1 MTTQMKPAIKTKTG
15 RRLDLT
21 SPTRSEIDMTDFLGQ
36 RLIGQS
42 DAISAAV
49 RIRSRALSP
58 LRDGN
63 KCAGFYYF
71 IGEPG
76 VGKTELMKLLA
87 LYVHGNPNAYVKL
100 DGGSLA
106 EKHQAARLIGAP
118 TGYKGYQEPEDQEK
132 DKAAFEKKLEE
143 LQKTDPEKAAKTFR
157 RDPRKLL
164 SRVNLEASRR
174 GSKVPVIFLFIDEAD
189 KLHQSI
195 DDLLLNAIEDGILN
209 LADNEEVQFSDVVI
223 VMAGNT
229 GSADVVDRKEKIG
242 FVRETA
248 VQKQDASK
256 EIILSA
262 MKSRHRPEFLDRL
275 DEVIFFRALG
285 KEDLRSI
292 TTLRLKEVVDRFLS
306 VMERGKAFTVEVED
320 SARDFILD
328 EAMKGAGNARKIKRM
343 VKKYFT
349 DSLDRLCTKIAEGE
363 EGFEDVRAGDL
374 VKVTHSSGNVLDFDV
389 FDDEGDLSAAD
400 SFTTHKPDSTVA
412 QRHLGDVRKIEAA
425 AKRAKTADK
434 KVYSVTIEAASA
446 AQMGVERSD
455 AVLVLT
461 QHLGLELVFVG
472 GTFRAPWKLVLHV
485 EATDEQLV
493 FIKDRFSTTGVVAL
507 VSDGE

>member
-1 MTTQMKPAIKTKTG
+1 M
-15 RRLDLT
+15 
-21 SPTRSEIDMTDFLGQ
+21 
-36 RLIGQS
+36 
-42 DAISAAV
+42 
-49 RIRSRALSP
+49 
-58 LRDGN
+58 
-63 KCAGFYYF
+63 
-71 IGEPG
+71 
-76 VGKTELMKLLA
+76 
-87 LYVHGNPNAYVKL
+87 
-100 DGGSLA
+100 
-106 EKHQAARLIGAP
+106 
-118 TGYKGYQEPEDQEK
+118 
-132 DKAAFEKKLEE
+132 
-143 LQKTDPEKAAKTFR
+143 
-157 RDPRKLL
+157 
-164 SRVNLEASRR
+164 
-174 GSKVPVIFLFIDEAD
+174 PVIFLFIDEAD